1 MDVSDLTLSIIIICI
16 FLLLFIFNFLVVN
29 IQHIKENWPVY
40 RCQPLVMPFASFFGH
55 DTSKNFAY
63 CIQTMQKG
71 FMNDLL
77 KPVNFNIGLLTD
89 VTDKL
94 TVDMDYARVM
104 INYFKYSAIDMFK
117 NIFSSMFNMMV
128 EIQRVFVITKDTIGK
143 MVGIMVAVL
152 HIVNGSFITMTS
164 AWDGPPG
171 ELIRNI
177 CFHPDTNLE
186 LVNGELVEIKNAPLN
201 GVMENNTRIVS
212 IMHISNL
219 DENGEL
225 IEKMYR
231 VKRKRHLKTKDKDIN
246 TENSNSDN
254 DDIIVSSSHLIY
266 DSTSKNFIQVKD
278 CSFAELTDIKC
289 ETLTCL
295 ITSNH
300 TIPIGGWIFHDWED
314 NNGSP
319 SKTL

>member
-29 IQHIKENWPVY
+29 IQRIKENWPLY
-40 RCQPLVMPFASFFGH
+40 RCQPLVIPFASFFGH
-55 DTSKNFAY
+55 NTSKNFAF

-71 FMNDLL
+71 FMDDLL

-89 VTDKL
+89 VTNEL
-94 TVDMDYARVM
+94 TVDLDYARTLM
-104 INYFKYSAIDMFK
+104 NYFRYSAIDMFK
-117 NIFSSMFNMMV
+117 NIFSSMFNIMV
-128 EIQRVFVITKDTIGK
+128 EVQRFIIVTKDTIGK
-143 MVGIMVAVL
+143 MVGNMTTLL
-152 HIVNGSFITMTS
+152 HIVSGSIMTMTS

-171 ELIRNI
+171 DLIRAV
-177 CFHPDTNLE
+177 CFHPDTTLE
-186 LVNGELVEIKNAPLN
+186 LVNGDLVRMKDAPLN
-201 GVMENNTRIVS
+201 GLMENNTRILS
-212 IMHISNL
+212 IMHLSNL
-219 DENGEL
+219 DENGNL

-231 VKRKRHLKTKDKDIN
+231 IKRKRFFSDKDVTN
-246 TENSNSDN
+246 EKGYR
-254 DDIIVSSSHLIY
+254 DDILVSGTHLIY
-266 DSTSKNFIQVKD
+266 DPTLKTFIKASE
-278 CSFAELTDIKC
+278 CSYAELTDIKC

-319 SKTL
+319 SKSF